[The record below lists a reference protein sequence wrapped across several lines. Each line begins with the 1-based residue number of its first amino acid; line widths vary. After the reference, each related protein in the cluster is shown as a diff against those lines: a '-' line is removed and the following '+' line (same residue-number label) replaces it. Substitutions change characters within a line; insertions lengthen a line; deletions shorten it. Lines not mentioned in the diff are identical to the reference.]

1 MPEWYSYDK
10 GKPFLCHQCGKEV
23 PADGKRWWNKNDK
36 QSVCDACHGKT
47 AETPQASSKPI
58 PTNTVNPFRTPELP
72 QATCDACGDV
82 IAAGKER
89 HHILKGGRWL
99 TVCFYCY
106 HTVRRARALKVAGL
120 WPFEKRKDIGEQYD
134 LTPDEKDKV
143 EGGKQ

>member
-10 GKPFLCHQCGKEV
+10 GKPFKCADCGGDV
-23 PADGKRWWNKNDK
+23 PDNGKRWWNKNDK
-36 QSVCDACHGKT
+36 RSVCDACHTKQAG
-47 AETPQASSKPI
+47 ASSSPS
-58 PTNTVNPFRTPELP
+58 PTKETKTPELP

-82 IAAGKER
+82 IAVGKER
-89 HHILKGGRWL
+89 HHVLKGGRWL

-143 EGGKQ
+143 EVGKR